1 MELQQNVENKSEK
14 KLKYI
19 AIAGNIGVGKTTL
32 AQKLSKYYQW
42 ETQFDT
48 VEDNPYIEDFYN
60 DMRRWSFNLQI
71 YFLNKRL
78 HNIIKINKTEKT
90 VIQDR
95 TIIED
100 AHVFAPNLHDM
111 GLMSSRDF
119 HVYLEMYERI
129 ISVIQPPD
137 LVIYLKASIATLVAR
152 IEKRGRPFESGI
164 SIDYLSKLNHYYDQL
179 ATTYSEGKIITIDC
193 NKLNFEN
200 NNEDLGQIIHQI
212 DTTLFGLF

>member
-1 MELQQNVENKSEK
+1 METNQELENNSAK

-32 AQKLSKYYQW
+32 ALKLSKYYKW

-48 VEDNPYIEDFYN
+48 VDDNPYLEDFYD

-78 HNIIKINKTEKT
+78 QNIIEINKIDKT

-100 AHVFAPNLHDM
+100 ANVFAPNLHDM
-111 GLMSSRDF
+111 GLMSTRDF
-119 HVYLEMYERI
+119 SVYTQMYQRI
-129 ISVIQPPD
+129 ISIVQPPD
-137 LVIYLKASIATLVAR
+137 LVIYLKASISTLVSR

-164 SIDYLSKLNHYYDQL
+164 SIDYLSKLNNYYDKL
-179 ATTYSEGKIITIDC
+179 ASNYSEGKFITIDC

-200 NNEDLGQIIHQI
+200 NNEDLGFIINQI
-212 DTTLFGLF
+212 DSSLFGMF